1 MQYWGKAFEDGQ
13 WHHLRRHCIEVAA
26 VMKTL
31 LRADAALRA
40 RVFKLSPLDPD
51 FTEELLVYLAC
62 VHDLGKFSLCFQHQK
77 PELAVLNGIPEPN
90 GKEHHTELG
99 VQFWG
104 AYKLYEKIG
113 CQGARVFT
121 PMAVAALAHHGEPR
135 SVVRKKPAQ
144 LRRFFGSCAD
154 DALQFNDEA
163 VAFFLKHEFP
173 AGLRDESFQPLS
185 WIAAGLFIL
194 CDWIGSSEIWFG
206 LDSNTISISAYWD
219 EALKKAERAVSES
232 KILPAAS
239 VERTNFH
246 KLFNY
251 LPESAQPSSLQRAV
265 MDLPEQQGPELLI
278 LEDLTGGGKTEA
290 AVLAAHRAMR
300 CGASQ
305 GMFVGLPT
313 MATANAMYSRLA
325 ETYRSL
331 FKDKAASLILAHGG
345 RALHD
350 EYLDSIMPIDESFAS
365 SDDEGRAVC
374 HSWFADNRKKA
385 LLAPCGAGTID
396 QALLAVLSSRHQALR
411 LLGLSRSFLIV
422 DEVHAYDSYTGQLL
436 SNLLTFH
443 AAQGGSAI
451 LLSATLPNSLRR
463 DLLEAWSKGRGQA
476 GADMVSVAPEI
487 NGFPLLTRVQDGAMQ
502 EIALESSREIN
513 MPLECIYEEGA
524 MFDSLVEVHKAG
536 GCGCWIRNTVADAVG
551 ARTRLIEEFG
561 LPEEDV
567 ILFHARF
574 TGVDRMNIE
583 QLVLEI
589 FGKGSVP
596 EQRARKILIAT
607 QVVEQSLDLDFD
619 LLLSDLAPMELIIQ
633 RAGRCHR
640 HPRGYRPQGYES
652 PLMKV
657 LMPDPVDDPDEDWY
671 GNLFE
676 IGQYV
681 YPRPA
686 LLWRTARLL
695 KEKEEIRLPEQAREL
710 VEGAYGAGLEA
721 PAIFDEQEI
730 KVDGSDIAEKSLA
743 GFASLDFSAGYSS
756 NEGQWDNDTMTPTR
770 LGEES
775 RQLRLL
781 RSENGKLALWASSGG
796 KFVSVKECM
805 RSEVRV
811 SAKKVKQAVNDG
823 FEDDVEKLKTCMP
836 DKGRWSECVVLHDKG
851 GVWSGRAIDIHGDEV
866 TVLYSSQTGLE
877 VVC

>member
-1 MQYWGKAFEDGQ
+1 MWF
-13 WHHLRRHCIEVAA
+13 
-26 VMKTL
+26 
-31 LRADAALRA
+31 
-40 RVFKLSPLDPD
+40 DPD
-51 FTEELLVYLAC
+51 SNPVSISDY
-62 VHDLGKFSLCFQHQK
+62 
-77 PELAVLNGIPEPN
+77 
-90 GKEHHTELG
+90 
-99 VQFWG
+99 W
-104 AYKLYEKIG
+104 
-113 CQGARVFT
+113 
-121 PMAVAALAHHGEPR
+121 
-135 SVVRKKPAQ
+135 
-144 LRRFFGSCAD
+144 D
-154 DALQFNDEA
+154 DA
-163 VAFFLKHEFP
+163 
-173 AGLRDESFQPLS
+173 
-185 WIAAGLFIL
+185 
-194 CDWIGSSEIWFG
+194 
-206 LDSNTISISAYWD
+206 SN
-219 EALKKAERAVSES
+219 KAERAVSES
-232 KILPAAS
+232 KVLPAAS
-239 VERTNFH
+239 ADRTTFQQ
-246 KLFNY
+246 LFSY
-251 LPESAQPSSLQRAV
+251 LPKGALPSSLQQAV
-265 MDLPEQQGPELLI
+265 IDLPEQQGPELLI

-305 GMFVGLPT
+305 GMFIGLPT

-331 FKDKAASLILAHGG
+331 FKEKSASLVLAHGG
-345 RALHD
+345 RALHE
-350 EYLDSIMPIDESFAS
+350 EYLGSIMAMDEWRTF

-396 QALLAVLSSRHQALR
+396 QALLAILSSRHQALR
-411 LLGLSRSFLIV
+411 LLGLSRSFLVV
-422 DEVHAYDSYTGQLL
+422 DEVHAYDAYTGQLL

-451 LLSATLPNSLRR
+451 LLSATLPNFLRR
-463 DLLEAWSKGRGQA
+463 KLLKAWSEGRELA
-476 GADMVSVAPEI
+476 GIDVASVMPKED
-487 NGFPLLTRVQDGAMQ
+487 GFPLLTRVQDKAMQ
-502 EIALESSREIN
+502 ETGLESSREIK
-513 MPLECIYEEGA
+513 MPLECVYEEGA
-524 MFDSLVEVHKAG
+524 MFQSLVKVHNAG
-536 GCGCWIRNTVADAVG
+536 GCGCWIRNTVADAVET
-551 ARTRLIEEFG
+551 RSRLIEEFG
-561 LPEEDV
+561 LADGDV

-574 TGVDRMNIE
+574 TGMDRMNIE
-583 QLVLEI
+583 QQVLDI

-619 LLLSDLAPMELIIQ
+619 LLLSDLAPMELMIQ

-640 HPRGYRPQGYES
+640 HPREYRPQGYES

-681 YPRPA
+681 YSRPA

-710 VEGAYGAGLEA
+710 VEGAYGAGLIA

-781 RSENGKLALWASSGG
+781 KSENGKLALWASSDG

-823 FEDDVEKLKTCMP
+823 FEDDVEKLKACMP

-851 GVWSGRAIDIHGDEV
+851 GVWSGHAIDIHGDDV

-877 VVC
+877 VDC